1 MKYLLDTNIC
11 VFVIRQKNTNLM
23 DKLRSFKVEELAI
36 SSITLAELRYGASK
50 SANPWKNHA
59 ALDLFLSPLA
69 IVDFDVECAA
79 VYGKVRA
86 ELERIGQPIG
96 SFDTMIGAH
105 AVRLSLPLVTN
116 NTKEFKRISGLIIED
131 WSVGS

>member
-1 MKYLLDTNIC
+1 MGDFQHYIGGTSLWSE
-11 VFVIRQKNTNLM
+11 QKCE
-23 DKLRSFKVEELAI
+23 SVEKPHRVGLVLSLA
-36 SSITLAELRYGASK
+36 
-50 SANPWKNHA
+50 H
-59 ALDLFLSPLA
+59 LA
-69 IVDFDVECAA
+69 IVDFAVECGA

-116 NTKEFKRISGLIIED
+116 NTKEFNRISGLIIED
-131 WSVGS
+131 WSLGS